1 MGRIIRNTIS
11 YGFVTLILAA
21 LGFCIYLFLDDL
33 DGPEVTMTPDTGR
46 ISPTQ
51 EITLKL
57 ADAKSGV
64 RSVVV
69 TIHRN
74 NQSLVILDKVF
85 SEPVPVQT
93 TSFNL
98 KNAGL
103 RDGAFELE
111 ITARDNSLMSFGKG
125 NGTTRKWNMQLDTQ
139 PPKVRIKTTVP
150 ALRRGSVTAIAYSVS
165 EDASMTGV
173 QLGEQF
179 FPAFLQPNG
188 LYYCFF
194 PFPLDTPKGKF
205 TPELLT
211 RDLAG
216 NESRNRLLKAG
227 FTAELA
233 ARLVNVAL
241 ALKSEEESGA
251 TLDLISVD
259 LYTGTARLFKAGAAP
274 GFLVHGGR
282 ARAVGDVSLPVGI
295 LGGVNGQSRVVHLCA
310 GDYAVLV
317 SDGLLVDG
325 TAWVAKQLELSAAA
339 GEAPAQ
345 VAKTLVETAR
355 ARALRTGRPDDIT
368 AAVLRLESGG

>member
-85 SEPVPVQT
+85 SEPAPVQT

-111 ITARDNSLMSFGKG
+111 ITR
-125 NGTTRKWNMQLDTQ
+125 GTI
-139 PPKVRIKTTVP
+139 P
-150 ALRRGSVTAIAYSVS
+150 S
-165 EDASMTGV
+165 
-173 QLGEQF
+173 
-179 FPAFLQPNG
+179 
-188 LYYCFF
+188 
-194 PFPLDTPKGKF
+194 
-205 TPELLT
+205 
-211 RDLAG
+211 
-216 NESRNRLLKAG
+216 
-227 FTAELA
+227 
-233 ARLVNVAL
+233 
-241 ALKSEEESGA
+241 
-251 TLDLISVD
+251 
-259 LYTGTARLFKAGAAP
+259 
-274 GFLVHGGR
+274 
-282 ARAVGDVSLPVGI
+282 
-295 LGGVNGQSRVVHLCA
+295 
-310 GDYAVLV
+310 
-317 SDGLLVDG
+317 
-325 TAWVAKQLELSAAA
+325 
-339 GEAPAQ
+339 
-345 VAKTLVETAR
+345 
-355 ARALRTGRPDDIT
+355 
-368 AAVLRLESGG
+368 

>member
-85 SEPVPVQT
+85 SEPAPVQT

-125 NGTTRKWNMQLDTQ
+125 NGT
-139 PPKVRIKTTVP
+139 
-150 ALRRGSVTAIAYSVS
+150 
-165 EDASMTGV
+165 
-173 QLGEQF
+173 
-179 FPAFLQPNG
+179 
-188 LYYCFF
+188 
-194 PFPLDTPKGKF
+194 
-205 TPELLT
+205 
-211 RDLAG
+211 
-216 NESRNRLLKAG
+216 
-227 FTAELA
+227 
-233 ARLVNVAL
+233 
-241 ALKSEEESGA
+241 ALKRRS
-251 TLDLISVD
+251 
-259 LYTGTARLFKAGAAP
+259 P
-274 GFLVHGGR
+274 
-282 ARAVGDVSLPVGI
+282 P
-295 LGGVNGQSRVVHLCA
+295 C
-310 GDYAVLV
+310 
-317 SDGLLVDG
+317 
-325 TAWVAKQLELSAAA
+325 AAA
-339 GEAPAQ
+339 A
-345 VAKTLVETAR
+345 
-355 ARALRTGRPDDIT
+355 
-368 AAVLRLESGG
+368 

>member
-85 SEPVPVQT
+85 SEPAPVQT

-179 FPAFLQPNG
+179 G
-188 LYYCFF
+188 
-194 PFPLDTPKGKF
+194 
-205 TPELLT
+205 
-211 RDLAG
+211 RDVDGNHVLGHGQALVDAWMECAQRAG
-216 NESRNRLLKAG
+216 PR
-227 FTAELA
+227 
-233 ARLVNVAL
+233 
-241 ALKSEEESGA
+241 SGA
-251 TLDLISVD
+251 LPAPWHGTHVD
-259 LYTGTARLFKAGAAP
+259 FIRKALFLPTA
-274 GFLVHGGR
+274 
-282 ARAVGDVSLPVGI
+282 
-295 LGGVNGQSRVVHLCA
+295 
-310 GDYAVLV
+310 
-317 SDGLLVDG
+317 
-325 TAWVAKQLELSAAA
+325 
-339 GEAPAQ
+339 
-345 VAKTLVETAR
+345 
-355 ARALRTGRPDDIT
+355 
-368 AAVLRLESGG
+368 

>member
-85 SEPVPVQT
+85 SEPAPVQT

-150 ALRRGSVTAIAYSVS
+150 ALRRGSVTAIAYS
-165 EDASMTGV
+165 E
-173 QLGEQF
+173 
-179 FPAFLQPNG
+179 
-188 LYYCFF
+188 
-194 PFPLDTPKGKF
+194 
-205 TPELLT
+205 
-211 RDLAG
+211 
-216 NESRNRLLKAG
+216 
-227 FTAELA
+227 
-233 ARLVNVAL
+233 
-241 ALKSEEESGA
+241 
-251 TLDLISVD
+251 I
-259 LYTGTARLFKAGAAP
+259 
-274 GFLVHGGR
+274 GR
-282 ARAVGDVSLPVGI
+282 AHV
-295 LGGVNGQSRVVHLCA
+295 
-310 GDYAVLV
+310 
-317 SDGLLVDG
+317 
-325 TAWVAKQLELSAAA
+325 
-339 GEAPAQ
+339 
-345 VAKTLVETAR
+345 
-355 ARALRTGRPDDIT
+355 
-368 AAVLRLESGG
+368 

>member
-85 SEPVPVQT
+85 SEPAPVQT

-165 EDASMTGV
+165 EDASMRAVLPGLPSAERPV
-173 QLGEQF
+173 LLLLPL
-179 FPAFLQPNG
+179 PAG
-188 LYYCFF
+188 H
-194 PFPLDTPKGKF
+194 PKGKIY
-205 TPELLT
+205 
-211 RDLAG
+211 A
-216 NESRNRLLKAG
+216 
-227 FTAELA
+227 
-233 ARLVNVAL
+233 
-241 ALKSEEESGA
+241 
-251 TLDLISVD
+251 
-259 LYTGTARLFKAGAAP
+259 GTAHP
-274 GFLVHGGR
+274 GSCRERIPEQGPR
-282 ARAVGDVSLPVGI
+282 QR
-295 LGGVNGQSRVVHLCA
+295 R
-310 GDYAVLV
+310 
-317 SDGLLVDG
+317 G
-325 TAWVAKQLELSAAA
+325 TKFPQGYPQYQRQFPEQQR
-339 GEAPAQ
+339 GCF
-345 VAKTLVETAR
+345 
-355 ARALRTGRPDDIT
+355 
-368 AAVLRLESGG
+368 

>member
-1 MGRIIRNTIS
+1 MDARDR
-11 YGFVTLILAA
+11 
-21 LGFCIYLFLDDL
+21 
-33 DGPEVTMTPDTGR
+33 R

-57 ADAKSGV
+57 TDAKSGV
-64 RSVVV
+64 PLRCRHH
-69 TIHRN
+69 HRN

-85 SEPVPVQT
+85 SEPAPVQT
-93 TSFNL
+93 TSFNI

-194 PFPLDTPKGKF
+194 PFPLDTPKRKVC
-205 TPELLT
+205 
-211 RDLAG
+211 A
-216 NESRNRLLKAG
+216 
-227 FTAELA
+227 
-233 ARLVNVAL
+233 
-241 ALKSEEESGA
+241 
-251 TLDLISVD
+251 
-259 LYTGTARLFKAGAAP
+259 GTAHP
-274 GFLVHGGR
+274 GSCRKRIPEQGPR
-282 ARAVGDVSLPVGI
+282 QR
-295 LGGVNGQSRVVHLCA
+295 R
-310 GDYAVLV
+310 
-317 SDGLLVDG
+317 G
-325 TAWVAKQLELSAAA
+325 TKFPQ
-339 GEAPAQ
+339 GYPQ
-345 VAKTLVETAR
+345 YQR
-355 ARALRTGRPDDIT
+355 
-368 AAVLRLESGG
+368 

>member
-85 SEPVPVQT
+85 SEPAPVQT

-165 EDASMTGV
+165 EDASMTASSSSRPS
-173 QLGEQF
+173 F
-179 FPAFLQPNG
+179 SRTACTTASSPSRW
-188 LYYCFF
+188 
-194 PFPLDTPKGKF
+194 TPQKENLRRNCSPGILPGTNPGTGSSS
-205 TPELLT
+205 TP
-211 RDLAG
+211 G
-216 NESRNRLLKAG
+216 NEIS
-227 FTAELA
+227 
-233 ARLVNVAL
+233 ARIP
-241 ALKSEEESGA
+241 SISA
-251 TLDLISVD
+251 TIS
-259 LYTGTARLFKAGAAP
+259 
-274 GFLVHGGR
+274 
-282 ARAVGDVSLPVGI
+282 
-295 LGGVNGQSRVVHLCA
+295 
-310 GDYAVLV
+310 
-317 SDGLLVDG
+317 
-325 TAWVAKQLELSAAA
+325 
-339 GEAPAQ
+339 
-345 VAKTLVETAR
+345 
-355 ARALRTGRPDDIT
+355 
-368 AAVLRLESGG
+368 

>member
-85 SEPVPVQT
+85 SEPAPVQT

-216 NESRNRLLKAG
+216 NESRNRV
-227 FTAELA
+227 
-233 ARLVNVAL
+233 LVN
-241 ALKSEEESGA
+241 
-251 TLDLISVD
+251 
-259 LYTGTARLFKAGAAP
+259 
-274 GFLVHGGR
+274 
-282 ARAVGDVSLPVGI
+282 
-295 LGGVNGQSRVVHLCA
+295 
-310 GDYAVLV
+310 
-317 SDGLLVDG
+317 
-325 TAWVAKQLELSAAA
+325 A
-339 GEAPAQ
+339 GERNFR
-345 VAKTLVETAR
+345 KDTLNISDNFLNSKEDVFKE
-355 ARALRTGRPDDIT
+355 LVPDDISNLERYVRINNEVRISNEKTLLEIGKIPRPPCCGAALSSACRGRPPKRLLAISARICTMGRKSTSRRIWGRISLPWPTRRFPQRMT
-368 AAVLRLESGG
+368 ARSFLRSPSVFSATSSSSTTGLACSPSTPI